1 MADQPEKTAAA
12 APAAAP
18 EAQPP
23 TTTTE
28 PAVSESQPQ
37 PEVEQKVEPAT
48 TGEAAASPAPAA
60 AATEPPV
67 TEPAPAPAQEAAE
80 DKKEEAPKEETKE
93 TKTEEPKE
101 EPKADEPKAEPKAEE
116 AKEEEEQKPALPEYL
131 AKNPALSQFFDRLSA
146 ILSSTGY
153 NEMWGVT
160 LKDSSD
166 VPTVNILIKF
176 LRANEGNVKL
186 AEEQLTKALQWR
198 KEMNPLA
205 LTEGRYSAERY
216 GGLGYVTKYPEA
228 NGKEVIVTWN
238 VYGNVKSIDQ
248 TFGDVDGFIKWRV
261 ALMELA
267 VKDLKLSEATTV
279 IDYDGED
286 PYQMLQVHD
295 YQNVSFLRLNPTI
308 KAASKKT
315 IEVFSMA
322 YPELLREKFFV
333 NVPAI
338 MGWMFAAMKVFL
350 SKNTT
355 RKFHPI
361 SNGANLAREFPSLK
375 DKFPKT
381 YGGNGAT
388 LEEEAFTVNLEK
400 AQPAPEAPKEEEA
413 KEEPKQEQTEAPKEE
428 AKAEPAEAPKEE
440 VKEEAKTEQPAA
452 EEPTKAE
459 TAVTAQEAPA
469 AEAK

>member
-1 MADQPEKTAAA
+1 MADQPEKTE
-12 APAAAP
+12 APAVAP

-23 TTTTE
+23 TTTTTTVPVPE
-28 PAVSESQPQ
+28 PAVSEPEPQ
-37 PEVEQKVEPAT
+37 PEQKVEEQAIP
-48 TGEAAASPAPAA
+48 EASTAPAA
-60 AATEPPV
+60 APAPTDPPV
-67 TEPAPAPAQEAAE
+67 TEPAPAPAQESTE
-80 DKKEEAPKEETKE
+80 DKKVETEEHKEEQAEEPKEVKA
-93 TKTEEPKE
+93 EEPKE
-101 EPKADEPKAEPKAEE
+101 EPKQEPKEEPEEPKEE
-116 AKEEEEQKPALPEYL
+116 KKEEEEKPAQPDYL
-131 AKNPALSQFFDRLSA
+131 AKNPALGQFFDRLPT

-153 NEMWGVT
+153 NEMWGVS

-166 VPTVNILIKF
+166 VPTVNVLIKF

-198 KEMNPLA
+198 KEMNPVALA
-205 LTEGRYSAERY
+205 DGHYSAERY
-216 GGLGYVTKYPEA
+216 GGLGYVTKYPETS
-228 NGKEVIVTWN
+228 GKEVIVTWN
-238 VYGNVKSIDQ
+238 IYGSVKSVDA
-248 TFGDVDGFIKWRV
+248 TFGDVDEFIKWRV

-267 VKDLKLSEATTV
+267 IKDLKLSEATTV

-295 YQNVSFLRLNPTI
+295 YLNVSFLRLNPTI
-308 KAASKKT
+308 KAATKKT
-315 IEVFSMA
+315 IEVFSTA

-381 YGGNGAT
+381 YGGNGPT
-388 LEEEAFTVNLEK
+388 LQEASFTVNLDKVES
-400 AQPAPEAPKEEEA
+400 APEPAAEAAAETPAAPAATESQAAAEA
-413 KEEPKQEQTEAPKEE
+413 PQEEPK
-428 AKAEPAEAPKEE
+428 
-440 VKEEAKTEQPAA
+440 A
-452 EEPTKAE
+452 EEPAKAD
-459 TAVTAQEAPA
+459 TAVTAQETPV
-469 AEAK
+469 AEVK